1 MYLLQVEPVL
11 VSVMPTSIGTGGGS
25 LITITGVGFVVGE
38 SQATIGNQDCALVSE
53 TGSELVCSAPALSA
67 GSHDVEVRVAPFYN
81 YAALTITVAS
91 ASNPVITSVS
101 PTSGR
106 GGDDITIT
114 GDFDPTSRR
123 KKRQGNDVV
132 DSIYIPLFR

>member
-1 MYLLQVEPVL
+1 MLDASGRPLCVHCHAPYTCE
-11 VSVMPTSIGTGGGS
+11 
-25 LITITGVGFVVGE
+25 
-38 SQATIGNQDCALVSE
+38 LVSE
-53 TGSELVCSAPALSA
+53 AGSELVCSAPALSA